1 MDFFGNSKTD
11 LGATL
16 AQLNSSSIPG
26 VGNSGGFLDPVH
38 EMDPHTK
45 SAVRNPNNM
54 KDLEYNACIFALNES
69 AQLTDY
75 ITLNNAVIRG
85 ECLMVGETQSV
96 DRETGAIMILC
107 KWLQPIG
114 YFIAGSV
121 MRGVSAQE
129 IRNNVANAS
138 APTPAVEDQQLKK
151 GKGTLKA
158 NRRAA
163 AEASMDDTDMS
174 LSSINPQVKL

>member
-11 LGATL
+11 LGTTL
-16 AQLNSSSIPG
+16 AQLNASSIPG
-26 VGNSGGFLDPVH
+26 IGNSGGFLDPVH

-69 AQLTDY
+69 SDLINY

-114 YFIAGSV
+114 YFVSGSV

-129 IRNNVANAS
+129 IRSNVANA
-138 APTPAVEDQQLKK
+138 AAPAVENMQPKK

-163 AEASMDDTDMS
+163 AESSMDDTDMS
-174 LSSINPQVKL
+174 LSSYNQQVKL